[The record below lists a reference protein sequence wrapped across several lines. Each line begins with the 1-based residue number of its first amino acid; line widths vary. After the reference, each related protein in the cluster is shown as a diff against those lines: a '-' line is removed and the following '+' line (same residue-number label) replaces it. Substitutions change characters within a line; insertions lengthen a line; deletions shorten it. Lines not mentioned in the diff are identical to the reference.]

1 MSEGTRAGATVSRG
15 AEATLREGDWWG
27 FAVLIKD
34 REAKGYRPKE
44 FDDRLRKERIRTEAR
59 LLLEARRA
67 GVRTPLIYDVD
78 MTHARI
84 IMERLPGPTLKQI
97 LEDPSTDRTTLEG
110 AVRRFGQ
117 ALGRLH
123 SVPISHGDLTSS
135 NVLFPEGPQGP
146 PALLDLSMGS
156 RQPGIEELG
165 IDLHLVEEDFKSLVP
180 QSETLVR
187 AFLAGYAEG
196 NPNGQSEV
204 IARARAIRG
213 RVRYA

>member
-67 GVRTPLIYDVD
+67 GVPDPPDLRCRHDPCPDHHGT
-78 MTHARI
+78 TAR
-84 IMERLPGPTLKQI
+84 PTLKQI

-165 IDLHLVEEDFKSLVP
+165 IDLHLVEEDF
-180 QSETLVR
+180 
-187 AFLAGYAEG
+187 
-196 NPNGQSEV
+196 
-204 IARARAIRG
+204 
-213 RVRYA
+213 

>member
-1 MSEGTRAGATVSRG
+1 MTEGTQTGATVSRG

-27 FAVLIKD
+27 FPVLIKD

-67 GVRTPLIYDVD
+67 GVRTPLGYGVD
-78 MTHARI
+78 MTHAPSADRA
-84 IMERLPGPTLKQI
+84 I
-97 LEDPSTDRTTLEG
+97 LER
-110 AVRRFGQ
+110 AVREFGR

-123 SVPISHGDLTSS
+123 AASISHGDLTSS
-135 NVLFPEGPQGP
+135 NVLFPEGPGGS

-180 QSETLVR
+180 QSEALVR

-196 NPNGQSEV
+196 NPDGHSAV
-204 IARARAIRG
+204 VARAKEIRG

>member
-1 MSEGTRAGATVSRG
+1 MTEGTRTGATVSRG

-27 FAVLIKD
+27 FPVLIKD

-44 FDDRLRKERIRTEAR
+44 FDDRLRRDRIRTEAR
-59 LLLEARRA
+59 LLVEARRA

-84 IMERLPGPTLKQI
+84 ILERLPGPTLKEI
-97 LEDPSTDRTTLEG
+97 LEDPSVEPARLER
-110 AVRRFGQ
+110 AVRAFGR
-117 ALGRLH
+117 ALGLLH
-123 SVPISHGDLTSS
+123 AAPISHGDLTSS
-135 NVLFPEGPQGP
+135 NVLFPEGPDGP

-180 QSETLVR
+180 RSEVLMR
-187 AFLAGYAEG
+187 AFLAGYADG
-196 NPNGQSEV
+196 HPHGHAEV
-204 IARARAIRG
+204 VARAKAIRG